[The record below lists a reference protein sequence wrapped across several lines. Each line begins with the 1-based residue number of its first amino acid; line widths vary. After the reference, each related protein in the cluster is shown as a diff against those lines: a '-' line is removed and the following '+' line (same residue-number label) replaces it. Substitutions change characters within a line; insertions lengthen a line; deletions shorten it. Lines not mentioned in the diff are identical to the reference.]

1 MSTVLP
7 LLILIAAVVLLLAA
21 LAVSIELDEE
31 DDE

>member
-7 LLILIAAVVLLLAA
+7 FLILSAVIVFLLAA

-31 DDE
+31 DDK

>member
-7 LLILIAAVVLLLAA
+7 LLILIAAVVALLAA

>member
-7 LLILIAAVVLLLAA
+7 LLILIAAIVALLAA
-21 LAVSIELDEE
+21 LAVGIELDEE

>member
-7 LLILIAAVVLLLAA
+7 LLFLIAAVVLLLAA

>member
-21 LAVSIELDEE
+21 LAAGIELDEE
-31 DDE
+31 DNE